1 MNCHACPLPG
11 RVALAVYTERP
22 RLFSKIWSIP
32 GVRRYQTG
40 DSEMRAVFPIEAL
53 PAVARVIRAHRKPG
67 IGAEV
72 AKKIGSIT
80 AFGGTS
86 RPQKTRFESSRGPEV
101 NGSGARGG
109 PLPTF
114 LTARQVAD
122 MLHVDER
129 TVLRWAQHD
138 ASMPTTRLGRV
149 VRFEREPLLRWLAR
163 KQPRLARQFAEVTPP
178 SAPGAA

>member
-1 MNCHACPLPG
+1 MKGDAAPASAVRRQLSLQQRAVEQRRALAKPYRLRVQVDAEGFPFIPGRYGRIEWHCDGVNCHACPLPG

-72 AKKIGSIT
+72 AKKIGSRT

-86 RPQKTRFESSRGPEV
+86 RGENARSAPTPASAPRWDT
-101 NGSGARGG
+101 RGG
-109 PLPTF
+109 VP
-114 LTARQVAD
+114 
-122 MLHVDER
+122 E
-129 TVLRWAQHD
+129 
-138 ASMPTTRLGRV
+138 
-149 VRFEREPLLRWLAR
+149 
-163 KQPRLARQFAEVTPP
+163 AE
-178 SAPGAA
+178 

>member
-1 MNCHACPLPG
+1 MSDGTATGAPRRQLSLQQQAVEQLRTLAKPYRLRVQADAEGFPFIPGRYGRIEWHCDGVNCHACPLPG

-67 IGAEV
+67 IGSEV
-72 AKKIGSIT
+72 AKKIGSRT

-86 RPQKTRFESSRGPEV
+86 QAE
-101 NGSGARGG
+101 
-109 PLPTF
+109 
-114 LTARQVAD
+114 TAR
-122 MLHVDER
+122 
-129 TVLRWAQHD
+129 
-138 ASMPTTRLGRV
+138 
-149 VRFEREPLLRWLAR
+149 
-163 KQPRLARQFAEVTPP
+163 
-178 SAPGAA
+178 SAPTPALAPDEVFVEGPQSQNEAGI